1 MPKEQEAKAQFSN
14 RVEDYAIT
22 RYKRRL
28 DKRYPI
34 RERDLAHPS
43 RGSLVGCIWMKFAFM
58 LVITAILIM
67 HSMGL
72 DGSQPLANPLSVRMI
87 LTDLCVGWSAYALVS
102 VFSYCYLRTKN
113 PGVGIVLFA
122 CMCVIIIA
130 SFFIWNAMAQAGGLL
145 IFPIILIV
153 IGLVPFV
160 MDIWGLVTYRQKISS
175 GKML

>member
-1 MPKEQEAKAQFSN
+1 MPREQEAKAQFAN

-43 RGSLVGCIWMKFAFM
+43 RGSLVGCLWMKFALM
-58 LVITAILIM
+58 LAITLILIM

-72 DGSQPLANPLSVRMI
+72 DGSQPLADPFSTRMI

-102 VFSYCYLRTKN
+102 VFSYCYPRTKN
-113 PGVGIVLFA
+113 PAVGIMLFVL
-122 CMCVIIIA
+122 MCVIIIA

-145 IFPIILIV
+145 VIPIVLIV
-153 IGLVPFV
+153 LGLIPFV
-160 MDIWGLVTYRQKISS
+160 MDIWGLITYRQKIAA
-175 GKML
+175 GKMF